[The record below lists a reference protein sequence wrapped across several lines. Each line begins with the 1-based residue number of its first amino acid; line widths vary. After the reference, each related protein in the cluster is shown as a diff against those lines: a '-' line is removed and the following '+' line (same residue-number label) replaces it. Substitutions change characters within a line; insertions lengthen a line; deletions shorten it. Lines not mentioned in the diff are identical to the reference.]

1 MEANLP
7 PCNEEQV
14 ALARELF
21 SQLFHF
27 SHSVKP
33 DMRNV
38 TRGEM
43 AVVMVLHMAN
53 EADEPA
59 LTPSDIAERSHLTS
73 ARIANVLR
81 SLEEKG
87 WISREHASDDR
98 RRVTVTLTAAGDAE
112 RARRRAEFEQRAAA
126 FLMRLGEQDT
136 RDAIRILKHCNQ
148 IVDEDQKE
156 ARAR

>member
-1 MEANLP
+1 MEANQP
-7 PCNEEQV
+7 PCSEDQV
-14 ALARELF
+14 ALAHELF

-33 DMRNV
+33 DMRNA

-43 AVVMVLHMAN
+43 AVVLVLHMAD
-53 EADEPA
+53 EAGEPA

-98 RRVTVTLTAAGDAE
+98 RRVTVTLTPAGDAE

-126 FLMRLGEQDT
+126 FLQRLGEQDT

-148 IVDEDQKE
+148 IVDEDKKE
-156 ARAR
+156 TRAR